1 MFRKAGRGF
10 LAAGA
15 AVVILAVGLAAIIYA
30 FNSPSPGIPAE
41 GTIFAVRPGENLR
54 GITARLEQERLVRSA
69 LFLRVL
75 ARLTGKQGSYKSGY
89 FRLLPGDSAVDV
101 QNLLVSGYQEQI
113 KVTIP
118 EGWTLKKIAGHL
130 EAKGVS
136 TRAEVLAAAASPGLL
151 ARLKVPAENLE
162 GYLFPDTYFFPAGY
176 PAEAIVE
183 QMALNFFDRLG
194 ELDPEAR
201 KLPARE
207 LHEKLILASI
217 VEREYRLEAEA
228 PLIASVFTNRLAYNI
243 GLESCATLEYI
254 ITDILDKPHPRY
266 LSEEDKRIRSPYNT
280 YLWAGM
286 PPGPISN
293 PGRVALAAALN
304 PPRTNFYYF
313 VLKDAETG
321 QHYFSDSLKQHNW
334 AKHYYLKQVGAGG

>member
-1 MFRKAGRGF
+1 MSRRTGREL

-15 AVVILAVGLAAIIYA
+15 AVVVLAVGLTVLFYA
-30 FNSPSPGIPAE
+30 LNSPSPAIPAE
-41 GTIFAVRPGENLR
+41 GKIFAVRPGENLG
-54 GITARLEQERLVRSA
+54 GIAARLQQEGLVRSA
-69 LFLRVL
+69 LFLQVL
-75 ARLTGKQGSYKSGY
+75 ARLTGKEGSYKSGY
-89 FRLLPGDSAVDV
+89 FRLLPGDSAMEVH
-101 QNLLVSGYQEQI
+101 NLLVSGYQEQV

-118 EGWTLKKIAGHL
+118 EGWTLKKIAAHL

-136 TRAEVLAAAASPGLL
+136 TRAEVLAAAASQALL
-151 ARLKVPAENLE
+151 ERLQVPAENLE
-162 GYLFPDTYFFPAGY
+162 GYLFPDTYFFPVGY
-176 PAEAIVE
+176 PAEAVVE

-228 PLIASVFTNRLAYNI
+228 PLIASVFNNRLRYNI

-254 ITDILDKPHPRY
+254 ITDLLDRPHPRF
-266 LSEEDKRIRSPYNT
+266 LSEEDKRLKSPYNT

-293 PGRVALAAALN
+293 PGRVALAASLHPA
-304 PPRTNFYYF
+304 RTNFYYF

-334 AKHYYLKQVGAGG
+334 AKYYYLKQVGAGG

>member
-1 MFRKAGRGF
+1 VKKGRGLPAAAAVLV

-15 AVVILAVGLAAIIYA
+15 AAAFYA
-30 FNSPSPGIPAE
+30 LNSPSPGIPAE
-41 GTIFAVRPGENLR
+41 GRIFAVRPGETLG
-54 GITARLEQERLVRSA
+54 GIAARLEQEGLVRSA
-69 LFLRVL
+69 LFLQAV
-75 ARLTGKQGSYKSGY
+75 ARLSGKQGSYKSGY
-89 FRLLPGDSAVDV
+89 FRLLPGDSTLEV
-101 QNLLVSGYQEQI
+101 QDLLVSGYQEQV

-118 EGWTLKKIAGHL
+118 EGWTLKKIASHL

-136 TRAEVLAAAASPGLL
+136 TREQVLAAAAAPALL

-194 ELDPEAR
+194 ELDPAAL
-201 KLPARE
+201 KLTAGE
-207 LHEKLILASI
+207 LHEKVILASI
-217 VEREYRLEAEA
+217 VEREYRLEQEA
-228 PLIASVFTNRLAYNI
+228 PLIASVFVNRLRHNI

-254 ITDILDKPHPRY
+254 ITDLLDRPHPRY

-280 YLWAGM
+280 YMWAGM

-293 PGRVALAAALN
+293 PGRVALAAALH
-304 PPRTNFYYF
+304 PPRTGFYYF
-313 VLKDAETG
+313 VLRNAQTG
-321 QHYFSDSLKQHNW
+321 QHYFSDSLQQHNW
-334 AKHYYLKQVGAGG
+334 AKYYYLKQVGAGG